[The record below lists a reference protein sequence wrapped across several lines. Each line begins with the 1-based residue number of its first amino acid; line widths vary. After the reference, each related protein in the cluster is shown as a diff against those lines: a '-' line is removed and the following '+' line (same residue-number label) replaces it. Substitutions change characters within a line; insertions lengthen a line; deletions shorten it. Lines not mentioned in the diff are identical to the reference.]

1 MNTRTFNHAKM
12 KAPCSSEDSVSSSNS
27 SGSYKYFTNSA
38 RFSFTVSFSRF
49 QQDSV
54 ISCSHELNCET
65 VPVIVDFGYNT
76 GAG

>member
-12 KAPCSSEDSVSSSNS
+12 KAPCSSEDSVSLSNS
-27 SGSYKYFTNSA
+27 SGSSKYFTNSA
-38 RFSFTVSFSRF
+38 LFFFMVSFSCF

-54 ISCSHELNCET
+54 ISCSHELDCET
-65 VPVIVDFGYNT
+65 VPDIVDFGCNT